1 MKNATRILTV
11 AIALSALALASPAL
25 ATNFWTDSFTYS
37 DGGLVAVS
45 GGNWVNHSGT
55 VGTPDIQVISGNAVV
70 NMLNSWD
77 DNRGFPARLA
87 TDKTY
92 ACFRFKLPNPGG
104 NPSLGYFAHF
114 KDAGT
119 FNFVSRVYVAPI
131 GGAFTLGLSVGS
143 FTGTPPLW
151 PATLTYGQWYTVVTS
166 YDALTGTAE
175 MWIDPVNQASPKIT
189 HVDATKAGFL
199 VQAYALRQFSGN
211 WIGNIDDLGVGT
223 SFEDACFVP
232 VPVQTSTWGNL
243 KGIYR

>member
-1 MKNATRILTV
+1 MKNVTRILTV

-45 GGNWVNHSGT
+45 GGNWTNHSGT
-55 VGTPDIQVISGNAVV
+55 GTDIQVVSGEALV
-70 NMLNSWD
+70 NMLNAPD
-77 DNRGFPARLA
+77 DNRAFPARSA

-92 ACFRFKLPNPGG
+92 ACFRFMLPNPGG

-119 FNFVSRVYVAPI
+119 FNFVSRVYVAPFS
-131 GGAFTLGLSVGS
+131 GAFTLGLSVGS

-151 PATLTYGQWYTVVTS
+151 PTALTYGQWYTVVTS
-166 YDALTGTAE
+166 YDAATGTAE

-189 HVDATKAGFL
+189 HTDATKAGFL
-199 VQAYALRQFSGN
+199 VQAYALREFSGN
-211 WIGNIDDLGVGT
+211 WIGHVDDLGVGT
-223 SFEDACFVP
+223 SFEDACFAP
-232 VPVQTSTWGNL
+232 VPTKVSTWGQV